1 MCLVD
6 EQVTG
11 WPQQPGQSRA
21 QAVRSGIQI
30 SALAG
35 VDEIGAR
42 AGQWHPGNRTDDVP
56 AGDAKIA
63 CPTLRAANV
72 DFTEVDAH
80 HPPSPALDE
89 ARVVQCVSAL
99 QVDDPRASKSGCPAE
114 AHALCR

>member
-1 MCLVD
+1 MAAAAWPVTSPGG
-6 EQVTG
+6 QVG
-11 WPQQPGQSRA
+11 HPDQR
-21 QAVRSGIQI
+21 
-30 SALAG
+30 ALAG

-72 DFTEVDAH
+72 DFTEVAAH